1 MTSVPDFFQ
10 DESEE
15 SLRARV
21 DWAERHLGLGDAFF
35 AKLLGEDQSS
45 FSTWRRKLSAALA
58 KNKEGVLR
66 DLWQTILHLLSFQN
80 FDEQRV
86 RTLLEQTAVAR
97 PEPVRSV
104 FAPPWAE
111 SSLKEYLETYGPER
125 LQKVDEWVES
135 FRFGDPYLPRQQGMP
150 CLSTRR

>member
-10 DESEE
+10 DDSAEA
-15 SLRARV
+15 LRSRV
-21 DWAERHLGLGDAFF
+21 DWAERHLGLEDSFF
-35 AKLLGEDQSS
+35 ARLLGEDQRG
-45 FSTWRRKLSAALA
+45 FSAWRRQPVTTLAAD
-58 KNKEGVLR
+58 KESVLR

-86 RTLLEQTAVAR
+86 RALLEQTAVAR

-104 FAPPWAE
+104 FAPRWAG
-111 SSLKEYLETYGPER
+111 SSLKEYLATSGPEG
-125 LQKVDEWVES
+125 LQQVDGWVES
-135 FRFGDPYLPRQQGMP
+135 FRFGDPYLPRRQGMP